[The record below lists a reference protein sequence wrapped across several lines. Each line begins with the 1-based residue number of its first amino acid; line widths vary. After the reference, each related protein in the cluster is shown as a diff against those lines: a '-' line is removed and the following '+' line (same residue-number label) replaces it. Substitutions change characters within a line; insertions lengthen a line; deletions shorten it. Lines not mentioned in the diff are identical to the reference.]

1 MNTDKVVKLR
11 GDVKNSVGGFVKLYA
26 HGKIGL
32 LFDGPEAYQSV
43 AKECFKRAL
52 RVHITVDDIA
62 FVRAMRDQGTPEGAI
77 NEFLNSCSVFDEVH
91 LGQLDIYH

>member
-1 MNTDKVVKLR
+1 MDTDKVVELR
-11 GDVKNSVGGFVKLYA
+11 GDEEVSMGGFVKLYA

-91 LGQLDIYH
+91 LGGLSLQ